1 MTPWRRL
8 RRRGLALAALVASA
22 TGCAAA
28 LKEPPPVSALQR
40 GAVAEPGAASADELL
55 SAGHAA
61 YGKRPDGGEVS
72 RAVDLCLGAVR
83 ADETGPAGVG
93 GLACAVQASTWL
105 VEHERS
111 AAVRTDLAVRA
122 VQAAQ
127 LCLRR
132 APASATCRFWLA
144 VALGL
149 QARERPSTGDDALK
163 HMVPLLREAARD
175 DPALEEA
182 GPARVLATLLLR
194 APGWPLGPGDV
205 EEGLALARRAV
216 DMRPDH
222 PPNQAVLSEA
232 LAKNGEPAAAREA
245 ARRALALARAAVEAG
260 RPDAADWVREAEAL
274 PGR

>member
-1 MTPWRRL
+1 VRLGRQPRRL
-8 RRRGLALAALVASA
+8 AVAALLASSA
-22 TGCAAA
+22 GCAAA

-40 GAVAEPGAASADELL
+40 SAVGEPGASAEELL
-55 SAGHAA
+55 SAGRAA
-61 YGKRPDGGEVS
+61 YGKRPDAAEVS
-72 RAVDLCLGAVR
+72 RAVDLCLGAAR
-83 ADETGPAGVG
+83 ADETGPTGVA
-93 GLACAVQASTWL
+93 GLACAAQSSTWL

-122 VQAAQ
+122 VQAGQ

-175 DPALEEA
+175 EPALDEA
-182 GPARVLATLLLR
+182 GPERVLATLLLR
-194 APGWPLGPGDV
+194 APAWPLGPGDA
-205 EEGLALARRAV
+205 EEALALARRAV
-216 DMRPDH
+216 ALRPEH

-232 LAKNGEPAAAREA
+232 LAKNGEPAAARQA
-245 ARRALALARAAVEAG
+245 AGRALASARAAAAAG
-260 RPDAADWVREAEAL
+260 QPDAADWVRQAEAL
-274 PGR
+274 GSR

>member
-1 MTPWRRL
+1 VRLGRQPRRL
-8 RRRGLALAALVASA
+8 AVAALLASSA
-22 TGCAAA
+22 GCAAA

-40 GAVAEPGAASADELL
+40 SAVGEPGTASAEELL
-55 SAGHAA
+55 SAGRAA
-61 YGKRPDGGEVS
+61 YGKRPDAAEVS
-72 RAVDLCLGAVR
+72 RAVDLCLGAAR
-83 ADETGPAGVG
+83 ADETGPTGVA
-93 GLACAVQASTWL
+93 GLACAAQSSTWL

-122 VQAAQ
+122 VQAGQ

-175 DPALEEA
+175 EPALDEA
-182 GPARVLATLLLR
+182 GPERVLATLLLR
-194 APGWPLGPGDV
+194 APGWPLGPGDA

-216 DMRPDH
+216 ALRPEH

-232 LAKNGEPAAAREA
+232 LAKNGEAAAARQA
-245 ARRALALARAAVEAG
+245 AVRALASARAAAAAG
-260 RPDAADWVREAEAL
+260 QPDAADWVRQAEAL
-274 PGR
+274 GSR